1 MKRMLLSTMMIS
13 MLLLAG
19 CTSGPEVSRI
29 SSDQTID
36 ISGRWNDTDARLTA
50 EYMIDSMLSA
60 GWLNRYRNDNG
71 IDPVVIIGTVRNRSS
86 EHIETATFTKEIEKA
101 LLNSGSVGV
110 VASSQEREELRDEK
124 MDQQGNA
131 TEDTMAALAAETG
144 ASFML
149 QGVITSQEDAA
160 DGKKVVLYKVDLEL
174 IRIEN
179 NQKVWLDGK
188 EIKKFIERSKAGW

>member
-1 MKRMLLSTMMIS
+1 MKKVLLT
-13 MLLLAG
+13 LLITSALILAG
-19 CTSGPEVSRI
+19 CSSAPQVSRI
-29 SSDQTID
+29 SSDESID
-36 ISGRWNDTDARLTA
+36 LSGRWNDTDARLTA

-60 GWLNRYRNDNG
+60 GWLNRYISENG
-71 IDPVVIIGTVRNRSS
+71 EDPVVIIGTIRNRSS

-101 LLNSGSVGV
+101 LLNSGTVGV
-110 VASSQEREELRDEK
+110 VASSQERAELREEK

-160 DGKKVVLYKVDLEL
+160 DGQKVVLYKVDMEL

-179 NQKVWLDGK
+179 NQKAWIDGK
-188 EIKKFIERSKAGW
+188 EIKKFIERSKTSW